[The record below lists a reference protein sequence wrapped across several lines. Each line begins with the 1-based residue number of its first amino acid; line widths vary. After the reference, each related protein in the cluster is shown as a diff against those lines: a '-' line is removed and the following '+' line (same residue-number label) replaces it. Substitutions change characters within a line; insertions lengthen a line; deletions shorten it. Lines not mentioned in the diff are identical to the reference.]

1 MYNHSTTV
9 YYRGGN
15 PKRKHKVNESTQD
28 GDDQD
33 KKLSHKKPDTT
44 KMAEKTKSRKHTTI
58 YYKTKNDQTK
68 KQKHTL
74 DNNNSTCR
82 VYIDSY
88 NPPAHSTVTITFK
101 INTHKDKKGNTTLS
115 INIYTYIHKQR
126 QQKLIYTVNCQKP
139 DESIYILRVV
149 LLCSQGGG
157 DRMFFG

>member
-15 PKRKHKVNESTQD
+15 PKQKHKVNESTQD
-28 GDDQD
+28 GDNQD
-33 KKLSHKKPDTT
+33 KKQSHKKPDTT
-44 KMAEKTKSRKHTTI
+44 KMAEKKSRKHTTI

-101 INTHKDKKGNTTLS
+101 INTHKEKKGNTTLS
-115 INIYTYIHKQR
+115 IYIYTYIHKQR

-139 DESIYILRVV
+139 DESIYIERVF